1 MVKPLICLDC
11 AMAAITKTLS
21 DTQSSGHLRAFDPA
35 RDLRQVADL
44 VELCFADTLDQEG
57 RSYLHHM
64 RSAARNTRYLR
75 WSGMLSQSGALPP
88 YGFVWEKD
96 NQIIGNLTLIPYPSL
111 RHNYYLIA
119 NVAVHP
125 IYRRHGIARSLT
137 EAAINYARRRG
148 AQAAWL
154 HVRPENTAAL
164 NLYRSLGFSER
175 GSRTTWHSQPA
186 TGVNRVEQPRFTP
199 VQENPMGIKIVP
211 RRATDWQTQRHW
223 LNQVYPPH
231 IAWQLPLQMQSLRP
245 GVLGFLYRFINDLH
259 LRHWSAVRDGRLIG
273 VVTWQA
279 SLSYTDHLWL
289 AVNPAVD
296 ETAVAPLLNHV
307 RRCTS
312 PRRVLSLEYPSDRAR
327 QDIQSAGYVEHQTLV
342 WMSLDLASGA

>member
-1 MVKPLICLDC
+1 
-11 AMAAITKTLS
+11 MAAIAKILS
-21 DTQSSGHLRAFDPA
+21 DSQDNAHLRPFDPA
-35 RDLRQVADL
+35 RDLKQVADL

-57 RSYLHHM
+57 RSYLRHM
-64 RSAARNTRYLR
+64 RAAARNPRYLR
-75 WSGMLSQSGALPP
+75 WSGMLSGNGALPP
-88 YGFVWEKD
+88 FGFVWEED

-111 RHNYYLIA
+111 RQNYYLIA

-137 EAAINYARRRG
+137 EAAINYARKRG
-148 AQAAWL
+148 AQTAWL

-164 NLYRSLGFSER
+164 NLYRSLGFRER
-175 GSRTTWHSQPA
+175 DSRTTWHSQTETTVDRLEP
-186 TGVNRVEQPRFTP
+186 PRFTP
-199 VQENPMGIKIVP
+199 VLENPMGIKIVP

-223 LNQVYPPH
+223 LKQVYPPH
-231 IAWQLPLQMQSLRP
+231 IAWQLPLRMQSLRP
-245 GVLGFLYRFINDLH
+245 GVLGFLYRFFNDLH

-273 VVTWQA
+273 VITWQA

-296 ETAVAPLLNHV
+296 ETAVAPLLSHV
-307 RRCTS
+307 RRYAS
-312 PRRVLSLEYPSDRAR
+312 PKRVLSLEYPSDRAR

-342 WMSLDLASGA
+342 WMSLDLDSSA